1 MATLLLIFIYIFYI
15 GLGIPDSLLGAA
27 WPAIYP
33 DFHIPVSYAS
43 YISAVISIGTVI
55 SSLSSSK
62 LIARLGTAKV
72 TAISTTMAAI
82 ALLGFSCSQD
92 FIWLCIC
99 AVPLGLGAGSIDTA
113 LNNYVALHYNA
124 MQMSFLHCFYG
135 IGVSLSPYF
144 MSLALTD
151 NMNWRKGYMT
161 AFFFQLIIALL
172 SFLSLPIWKKMK
184 ESKIHEHVSPKSL
197 PIIEAIKLKKLRS
210 SCGTFWGISAL
221 ESSCLIWGST
231 FLVEAKGF
239 SAETAAKMITLY
251 FIGLAAGRFISGF
264 LSLRFS
270 EWQIIAVSHV
280 IVVLAI
286 MFLFIPIHS
295 LFTILGLFL
304 IGLGNGP
311 IFPYMTH
318 LTPKLFGIE
327 QSQAIIGFQMACSY
341 LSILLTPILFGIIA
355 QWISIQS
362 FPIFLL
368 IMFLIMLHSTLSC
381 KK

>member
-210 SCGTFWGISAL
+210 SCCGQA
-221 ESSCLIWGST
+221 
-231 FLVEAKGF
+231 FL
-239 SAETAAKMITLY
+239 
-251 FIGLAAGRFISGF
+251 
-264 LSLRFS
+264 
-270 EWQIIAVSHV
+270 
-280 IVVLAI
+280 
-286 MFLFIPIHS
+286 
-295 LFTILGLFL
+295 
-304 IGLGNGP
+304 
-311 IFPYMTH
+311 
-318 LTPKLFGIE
+318 
-327 QSQAIIGFQMACSY
+327 
-341 LSILLTPILFGIIA
+341 
-355 QWISIQS
+355 
-362 FPIFLL
+362 
-368 IMFLIMLHSTLSC
+368 
-381 KK
+381 